1 MSSGWIDGE
10 IDDEKDTSNG
20 FTSRSIH
27 GWLLL
32 SWWCINILVMMMMIM
47 NEDDDTDDYDD
58 DGHGENT
65 NLITFSKHN
74 CSRWESEIPT

>member
-1 MSSGWIDGE
+1 MT
-10 IDDEKDTSNG
+10 KK
-20 FTSRSIH
+20 
-27 GWLLL
+27 
-32 SWWCINILVMMMMIM
+32 ILVMDLLVNTWMIIIVMMIM

-74 CSRWESEIPT
+74 CSR

>member
-1 MSSGWIDGE
+1 MD
-10 IDDEKDTSNG
+10 
-20 FTSRSIH
+20 
-27 GWLLL
+27 LLVNT
-32 SWWCINILVMMMMIM
+32 WMIIIVMMIM

-74 CSRWESEIPT
+74 CSR